1 MCEIVERWKI
11 RRLTQDV
18 INLTSEVY
26 GEERSRNVMHIN
38 FKEKGPTVR
47 GLKFLKRQLEK
58 DRLDKE

>member
-1 MCEIVERWKI
+1 
-11 RRLTQDV
+11 
-18 INLTSEVY
+18 LTSEVY

>member
-38 FKEKGPTVR
+38 LKEKGPTVR

-58 DRLDKE
+58 DRLAKE